1 MAKINKPDLI
11 EIIKA
16 KGEYTTNVDAEK
28 ALNSTIEGIK
38 DVLLHGNS
46 IALKGFGSFEVMLK
60 PERSGL
66 VPGTDKTYTKP
77 AHYAPKFSV
86 SGSLVTEVA
95 DKVKA

>member
-1 MAKINKPDLI
+1 MAKINKPSLI

-16 KGEYTTNVDAEK
+16 KGGFATNVDAEK

-46 IALKGFGSFEVMLK
+46 IDLRGFGSFEVVLK
-60 PERSGL
+60 PERRGL
-66 VPGTDKTYTKP
+66 VPGTDKTYVKP
-77 AHYAPKFSV
+77 THYAPKFSV

-95 DKVKA
+95 DKIKA